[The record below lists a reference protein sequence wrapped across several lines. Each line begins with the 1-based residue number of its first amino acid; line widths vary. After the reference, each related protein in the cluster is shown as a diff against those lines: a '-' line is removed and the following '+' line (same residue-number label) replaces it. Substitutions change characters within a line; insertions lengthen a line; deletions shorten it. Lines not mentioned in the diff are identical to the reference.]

1 MIATEI
7 DSQWFHNNPDR
18 EFRLRRQPPAEFQAW
33 PVPPEPGMVAWC
45 LSRAEQQVVESE
57 RHQFRIF
64 LELKEHPDPAAFS
77 RQCKAEAGAA
87 TALVVRFVSPADKRR
102 ETLQ

>member
-18 EFRLRRQPPAEFQAW
+18 EFRLRHQPPAEFQAW

-45 LSRAEQQVVESE
+45 LSRAFWKPGEEMSP
-57 RHQFRIF
+57 RSSDA
-64 LELKEHPDPAAFS
+64 KPAWMS
-77 RQCKAEAGAA
+77 
-87 TALVVRFVSPADKRR
+87 VSPPRIGFGR
-102 ETLQ
+102 